1 MELLD
6 SLSGPSG
13 ARGLPIASVERET
26 GLSKDTLRVWERRYG
41 FPTPERDA
49 NGERLYAVEQV
60 RRLIRIK
67 RLIDRGHRPGK
78 LLALDEEALLAL
90 DDTRSVNR
98 ATPEAAELDGWLELV
113 KRHDS
118 EALERQFFREIARRG
133 LSQFVQDIVAPL
145 IARVG
150 EAWSRNELGIFEEH
164 LFSQHLEK
172 LFRTTLANMAPSGG
186 SPRVLLTTLSGEE
199 HALGLLMVEALLV
212 VEDACPILL
221 GPQTPIDEIARA
233 ARIKQVD
240 VVCLSFSS
248 AYSPALAAQ
257 GLAELRRLLPPNQ
270 QLWAG
275 GTGVRAIRKP
285 VDDVSLLPG
294 FDDLYSSLAAWRGR

>member
-1 MELLD
+1 
-6 SLSGPSG
+6 
-13 ARGLPIASVERET
+13 
-26 GLSKDTLRVWERRYG
+26 
-41 FPTPERDA
+41 
-49 NGERLYAVEQV
+49 
-60 RRLIRIK
+60 
-67 RLIDRGHRPGK
+67 
-78 LLALDEEALLAL
+78 
-90 DDTRSVNR
+90 
-98 ATPEAAELDGWLELV
+98 
-113 KRHDS
+113 
-118 EALERQFFREIARRG
+118 
-133 LSQFVQDIVAPL
+133 
-145 IARVG
+145 
-150 EAWSRNELGIFEEH
+150 
-164 LFSQHLEK
+164 
-172 LFRTTLANMAPSGG
+172 
-186 SPRVLLTTLSGEE
+186 
-199 HALGLLMVEALLV
+199 MVEALLV

>member
-1 MELLD
+1 VNVACP
-6 SLSGPSG
+6 SPRWSGRPAFPRTRCASG
-13 ARGLPIASVERET
+13 SAAT
-26 GLSKDTLRVWERRYG
+26 G
-41 FPTPERDA
+41 FPSPQRDA
-49 NGERLYAVEQV
+49 NGERLYDPQQV
-60 RRLIRIK
+60 RRLTQIK

-78 LLALDEEALLAL
+78 LLALDDASLLAL
-90 DDTRSVNR
+90 DDSR
-98 ATPEAAELDGWLELV
+98 APSAVGAVAEDLDLWMDLV
-113 KRHDS
+113 RNHDTD
-118 EALERQFFREIARRG
+118 ALERHFYREVAKRG
-133 LSQFVQDIVAPL
+133 LASFVQDIIAPL
-145 IARVG
+145 IVRIG

-172 LFRTTLANMAPSGG
+172 LFRTTLANMGPSGG

-199 HALGLLMVEALLV
+199 HTLGLLMVEALLV

-294 FDDLYSSLAAWRGR
+294 FDDLYSGLAAWRAR